1 MYQIDLRF
9 KEIPIKIPVGY
20 FAETD
25 KLIPKF
31 MLKFNG
37 LRIVETSI
45 KKEQQRIKLE
55 ELLSPIA
62 KLQQGYGNQY
72 NVVLVRDRH
81 KLRD

>member
-9 KEIPIKIPVGY
+9 KEIPIKIPAGC

-37 LRIVETSI
+37 LGIVETSI

-55 ELLSPIA
+55 DLLSPIA
-62 KLQQGYGNQY
+62 KLQQGYSNQY